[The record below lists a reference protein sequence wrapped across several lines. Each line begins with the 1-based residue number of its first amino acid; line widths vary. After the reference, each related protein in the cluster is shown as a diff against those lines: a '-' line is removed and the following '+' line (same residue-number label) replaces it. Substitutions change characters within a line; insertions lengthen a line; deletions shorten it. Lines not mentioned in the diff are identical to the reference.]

1 MHSGG
6 RQEDGSADQ
15 QTRKQSQEKYPS
27 QGYSQSGARN
37 RQKDGSASNSVTGTQ
52 SEQNLRSKASNSTTT

>member
-6 RQEDGSADQ
+6 KQDDSADQ
-15 QTRKQSQEKYPS
+15 HARKQSSEKYPS
-27 QGYSQSGARN
+27 QGYNNGAARN
-37 RQKDGSASNSVTGTQ
+37 RQKEGSASNSVSGTQ